1 MSIQPFDFQGH
12 EVRVLADNPDN
23 PMWVAR
29 DVAIALGYK
38 NPSDAIKRHCKG
50 VAKHDTLQT
59 AGGVQNVR
67 VITEPD
73 LYRLIVGSDLETA
86 QEFERVVF
94 EEVLPSIRKRG
105 GYLTA
110 EAAEQ
115 ALTDPDFIIRLA
127 TELKEERAGRA
138 MAEARASTA
147 EAVLDAAAP
156 ALEYHEKFIAEDSD
170 VTTVADFAR
179 MYGTTAPKVRE
190 LLVEKNIAF
199 RISVGARW
207 SKSRNCM
214 VEEAEWRPRAGRK
227 SFEWLDVRPQ
237 HNAPRLHNGQVRQTM
252 YVKTFHAPDLA
263 KSLGLEQK
271 EITEIKE
278 TA

>member
-12 EVRVLADNPDN
+12 EVRVLVNDGEPC
-23 PMWVAR
+23 WVAS
-29 DVAIALGYK
+29 DIAKILGYAAAK
-38 NPSDAIKRHCKG
+38 DMTRMLDADEKG
-50 VAKHDTLQT
+50 RRIVPTL
-59 AGGVQNVR
+59 GGEQEMT
-67 VITEPD
+67 VITEAG
-73 LYRLIVGSDLETA
+73 LYACILKSRVPTGR
-86 QEFERVVF
+86 EFKRWVTH
-94 EEVLPSIRKRG
+94 EVLPSIRKRG

-156 ALEYHEKFIAEDSD
+156 ALEYYEKFIAEDSD